1 MKRRIKQYILST
13 YLMFFLFIGI
23 IGLVMV
29 TTKNVSLVA
38 FLQIIS
44 AWTPNFVFLLMYK
57 KIYPESTRIGFIKE
71 QIFEKIKPFVLIAAI
86 LLPLLVFLGSLIF
99 INMYNKIPFDEL
111 IIQSPIQFA
120 YMLPSHLVRGPLG
133 EELGW
138 RAFLLTE
145 IQKKNSII
153 KSGVIVGLI
162 WGFWHF
168 PLWLVSGFT
177 GIDLIVY
184 IISFLVAIICCSII
198 ITILYTKC
206 RNILIAGT
214 VHLLNNYLLG
224 LFTYDILHVLVVFAA
239 FYLLITGILI
249 AVQKKDFSSNL

>member
-1 MKRRIKQYILST
+1 M
-13 YLMFFLFIGI
+13 
-23 IGLVMV
+23 
-29 TTKNVSLVA
+29 
-38 FLQIIS
+38 
-44 AWTPNFVFLLMYK
+44 
-57 KIYPESTRIGFIKE
+57 
-71 QIFEKIKPFVLIAAI
+71 
-86 LLPLLVFLGSLIF
+86 
-99 INMYNKIPFDEL
+99 
-111 IIQSPIQFA
+111 
-120 YMLPSHLVRGPLG
+120 
-133 EELGW
+133 
-138 RAFLLTE
+138 
-145 IQKKNSII
+145 
-153 KSGVIVGLI
+153 IVGLI